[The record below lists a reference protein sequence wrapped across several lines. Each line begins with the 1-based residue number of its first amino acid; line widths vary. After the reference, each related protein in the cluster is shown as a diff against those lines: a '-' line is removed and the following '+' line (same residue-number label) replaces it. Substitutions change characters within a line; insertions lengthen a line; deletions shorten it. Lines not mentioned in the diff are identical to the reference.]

1 MDFERLGSR
10 ELENIGIRFETE
22 SEAHAFAQLL
32 LEELE
37 RRVGE
42 EIAAG
47 MTNDQME
54 EFGSVLI
61 DGEANRWLAE
71 NFPDYKSIVWE
82 KKKELEEEVI
92 KYRSKIS
99 GALPCRTEL

>member
-37 RRVGE
+37 RRVG
-42 EIAAG
+42 
-47 MTNDQME
+47 DRK
-54 EFGSVLI
+54 SV
-61 DGEANRWLAE
+61 
-71 NFPDYKSIVWE
+71 V
-82 KKKELEEEVI
+82 
-92 KYRSKIS
+92 
-99 GALPCRTEL
+99 